1 MRSTIVLFFI
11 LFCCACQKKDN
22 TTPDAGKV
30 AITVTSPQQG
40 MVYKSNDS
48 VSITASVSYP
58 AELHGYEVMIT
69 DTATGTILY
78 DKAEHTHT
86 DKFVINEKWACTV
99 AKTTTMKFT
108 LSTVVDHAGTVAKK
122 ELFFD
127 VKP

>member
-1 MRSTIVLFFI
+1 MRSIIALFFM
-11 LFCCACQKKDN
+11 LFSFGCQKKDD

-30 AITVTSPQQG
+30 VITISSPQQG
-40 MVYKSNDS
+40 VIYNSNDS
-48 VSITASVSYP
+48 VDITASVSYP
-58 AELHGYEVMIT
+58 TELHGYEVTIT

-86 DKFVINEKWACTV
+86 DKFAINEKWACTV
-99 AKTTTMKFT
+99 AKITTMKLT